1 MRNPFPARPPLPPSQ
16 GLGLMGLGAFGAHP
30 ALLGGHPYGD
40 LGLPG
45 MGHMG
50 MPGGA
55 GAQAASCAWVCDR
68 LRRA

>member
-1 MRNPFPARPPLPPSQ
+1 MGVHLHLSKLLTSPSSVLLSPPLQ

-30 ALLGGHPYGD
+30 ARLGGHPYGD

-50 MPGGA
+50 MPGGLW
-55 GAQAASCAWVCDR
+55 SSN
-68 LRRA
+68 